1 MVYKINELA
10 KLSGV
15 STRTLR
21 YYHEIGL
28 LIPKEIDINGYR
40 IYGAKQVDQLQQIL
54 FYRELG
60 VSLNEIKRILTE
72 PYYNRLEVLD
82 YHLSALI
89 EKKEQIETLIKNV
102 TKTIHSMKEGTQMSD
117 QEKFEGFKREIIYE
131 NETKYGKEIREK
143 YGEETINQSYEKLKG
158 MSEQQWQKA
167 QELSQL
173 IDETLYKAFN
183 QGDPASELAQKVCDL
198 HRQWICMYWKNKT
211 YSKEA
216 HKALAQMYVEDE
228 RFTQYYDRIAV
239 GCTKFLRDA
248 IFIYCSK

>member
-1 MVYKINELA
+1 MKYKINELA

-28 LIPKEIDINGYR
+28 LFPEKIDDNGYR
-40 IYGAKQVDQLQQIL
+40 IYGQKQVDQLQQIL

-60 VSLNEIKRILTE
+60 VSLNEIKQILAA
-72 PYYNRLEVLD
+72 PNYNSLEVLN

-89 EKKEQIETLIKNV
+89 EKKEQIETLIENV
-102 TKTIHSMKEGTQMSD
+102 TKTIHSMKEGIHMSD
-117 QEKFEGFKREIIYE
+117 IEKFEGFKQEII
-131 NETKYGKEIREK
+131 NESEVKYGKEIRGK
-143 YGEETINQSYEKLKG
+143 YGDKRINQSYEKIKG
-158 MSEQQWQKA
+158 MSEEQWQKA
-167 QELSQL
+167 QELSHL
-173 IDETLYKAFN
+173 IDETLYEAFI
-183 QGDPASELAQKVCDL
+183 QGDPSSELAQKVCDL
-198 HRQWICMYWKNKT
+198 HRQWISMYWSNNS

-216 HKALAQMYVEDE
+216 HKVLAQMYVEDE

-248 IFIYCSK
+248 IFIYCNK